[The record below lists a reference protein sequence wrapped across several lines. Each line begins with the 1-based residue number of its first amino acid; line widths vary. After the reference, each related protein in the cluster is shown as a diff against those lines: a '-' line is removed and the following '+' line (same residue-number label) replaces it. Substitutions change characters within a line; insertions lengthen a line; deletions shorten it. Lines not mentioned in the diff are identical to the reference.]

1 MKQKETS
8 KLRKNKLNF
17 HGLSSTKTKSQCH
30 RDASAPVQFTIFL
43 RFKLLVNDEEEN
55 FWSIS
60 NSTVSIYEKS
70 KSLILDVLV
79 L

>member
-1 MKQKETS
+1 MVSRALKQKANATEM
-8 KLRKNKLNF
+8 
-17 HGLSSTKTKSQCH
+17 
-30 RDASAPVQFTIFL
+30 PVQFTIFL

>member
-1 MKQKETS
+1 MVSRALKQKANGTEM
-8 KLRKNKLNF
+8 
-17 HGLSSTKTKSQCH
+17 
-30 RDASAPVQFTIFL
+30 PVQFTIFL